1 VKPEMGVAIYRIF
14 ILCPDCNPRGEVG
27 FDRLKRGMGTELD
40 LGIST
45 FRIRLTLGSC
55 RTLLATPW
63 DWRGRKCSK
72 ESIMI
77 DGDLFA
83 QQP

>member
-1 VKPEMGVAIYRIF
+1 MGVAIYRIF
-14 ILCPDCNPRGEVG
+14 ILCPDCNPPGEVG

-45 FRIRLTLGSC
+45 FWIGLRLRDC
-55 RTLLATPW
+55 RTVWTTPW

-83 QQP
+83 QQA